1 MSEIS
6 GDEKEK
12 EVTPDSEA
20 EAEKAKR
27 IADVQDVLSRMLSK
41 KADADADEGGDSAE

>member
-6 GDEKEK
+6 DDEKEN
-12 EVTPDSEA
+12 EVTPDA

-41 KADADADEGGDSAE
+41 KTDADAEEGGDSAE